1 MNWLRVFFVGGL
13 TSYRALFAWLN
24 PWILVPTM
32 IVYPLAQLVF
42 YAYLGRAAHAESD
55 TYFVVG
61 DAFIAAAIPAVFG
74 TSQGVANERRTQTLG
89 MLLSSPASRFALFLG
104 RALPSIAN
112 GFVVAL
118 FCLAASALL
127 LDFHPAA
134 AALPGLF
141 VAILASTFSCAAV
154 GLWIGAI
161 GLRGRSTTALDNVA
175 LVTFLLLTGANVPI
189 SRFPGWVQA
198 ISGVL
203 PLTHGLKAGRAIV
216 AGASLGQTTRLLLT
230 EVTIGITYTLIG
242 TLVLKVFELESR
254 RTASL
259 ETF

>member
-13 TSYRALFAWLN
+13 TGYRALFAWLN

-32 IVYPLAQLVF
+32 IIYPLAQLVF

-61 DAFIAAAIPAVFG
+61 DAFIAAALPAVFG
-74 TSQGVANERRTQTLG
+74 TSQGVAGERRTQTLG
-89 MLLSSPASRFALFLG
+89 MLLSSPASRLALFLG
-104 RALPSIAN
+104 RGLPSIAN

-118 FCLAASALL
+118 FCLAASRLL
-127 LDFHPAA
+127 LNFHPAA
-134 AALPGLF
+134 ATLPGLF
-141 VAILASTFSCAAV
+141 IAIIVSTLSCAAV

-161 GLRGRSTTALDNVA
+161 GLRGRSTTALNNVA
-175 LVTFLLLTGANVPI
+175 LVTLLLLTGANVPI

-198 ISGVL
+198 LSNVL
-203 PLTHGLKAGRAIV
+203 PLTHGIKAGRAIL
-216 AGASLGQTTRLLLT
+216 AGASVGHTTGLLLA
-230 EVTIGITYTLIG
+230 ELAVGVTYTMIG
-242 TLVLKVFELESR
+242 TLMLKLFEFESR